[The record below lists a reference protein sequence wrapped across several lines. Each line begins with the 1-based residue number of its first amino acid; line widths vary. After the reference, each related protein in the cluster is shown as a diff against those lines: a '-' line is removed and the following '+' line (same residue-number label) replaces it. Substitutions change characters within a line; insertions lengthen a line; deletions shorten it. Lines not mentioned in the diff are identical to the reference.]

1 VASSWFFILQLSNKS
16 FINAQAMLPADDQQT
31 TGSIAGAL
39 YHKL

>member
-1 VASSWFFILQLSNKS
+1 VTLLVTRSQ
-16 FINAQAMLPADDQQT
+16 

>member
-1 VASSWFFILQLSNKS
+1 LY
-16 FINAQAMLPADDQQT
+16 NAQTMLH